1 MCSRSLLFLL
11 WFLRWLPYFFGN
23 TAALKAG
30 KRERNK
36 AFIRKAKAF
45 PEALQLTSGYI
56 NISLT
61 TLTAR
66 KS

>member
-1 MCSRSLLFLL
+1 MQSFSAFS
-11 WFLRWLPYFFGN
+11 FMVFEMATIFFGN